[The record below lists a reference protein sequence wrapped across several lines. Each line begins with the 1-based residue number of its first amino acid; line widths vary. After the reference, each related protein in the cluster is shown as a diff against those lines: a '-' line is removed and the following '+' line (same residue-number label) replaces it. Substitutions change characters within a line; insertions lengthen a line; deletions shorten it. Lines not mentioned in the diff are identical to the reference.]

1 MMKVHAGNSKING
14 SALIYF
20 FKLFCVL
27 FCIWILLS
35 GKFEMKFLAAG
46 LLTALGTAYLF
57 LPLFTVHSKKTGEP
71 LYLFQVSI
79 LKFLRYALWLLGEVM
94 KSSLSATALVLRGK
108 IDYVPRVV
116 YFVMDFDNPLATA
129 LLANS
134 ITLTPGT
141 ITLSVSEDGLFA
153 VHAITEACAADL
165 LSGSMQRKIAELYGE
180 TCPFIPLPEQT
191 LIVRAESTA
200 AVGKKFAV
208 QDQISQSLEE
218 KGDTANG

>member
-14 SALIYF
+14 SALVYF
-20 FKLFCVL
+20 FKLFCIL

-35 GKFEMKFLAAG
+35 GKFEVKFLAAG
-46 LLTALGTAYLF
+46 LLTAFGTAYLF
-57 LPLFTVHSKKTGEP
+57 LPLFTVHNKKTGEP
-71 LYLFQVSI
+71 IYLFQVS
-79 LKFLRYALWLLGEVM
+79 LLRMIGYGGWLIWEVM

-116 YFVMDFDNPLATA
+116 YFVMDFENPIATA

-153 VHAITEACAADL
+153 VHAITEACADDL
-165 LSGSMQRKIAELYGE
+165 LSGSMQRRVAALYRE
-180 TCPFIPLPEQT
+180 TCPFIPMPERT
-191 LIVRAESTA
+191 LLAREESTA
-200 AVGKKFAV
+200 VLAARK
-208 QDQISQSLEE
+208 SEE
-218 KGDTANG
+218 REGDDANG

>member
-46 LLTALGTAYLF
+46 LLTACGTAYVF
-57 LPLFTVHSKKTGEP
+57 LPLFTVQNKKTGAP
-71 LYLFQVSI
+71 LYLFQVGVW
-79 LKFLRYALWLLGEVM
+79 KFLRYVLWLLGEVM

-108 IDYVPRVV
+108 IDYMPCVV
-116 YFVMDFDNPLATA
+116 YFAMDFENPLATA

-141 ITLSVSEDGLFA
+141 ITLSVSEDGIFA
-153 VHAITEACAADL
+153 VHAITEACADDL
-165 LSGSMQRKIAELYGE
+165 LSGSMQQKVAELYGE
-180 TCPFIPLPEQT
+180 NCPFIPLPERT
-191 LIVRAESTA
+191 LIARTESTA
-200 AVGKKFAV
+200 V
-208 QDQISQSLEE
+208 QEPSAQDPGR
-218 KGDTANG
+218 KGDSANG